1 MPTLSR
7 TKFDNLQ
14 ACANDAGIIA
24 AAAMDQR
31 GSLQKALKS
40 GGGSDDNAS
49 MAAFKLE
56 VTESLTPHAT
66 ALLLDPTY
74 GLEASR
80 KRAANTGLLLAYETS
95 GYDNDVPGRLPDLL
109 PTWSVTRLVETGAN
123 GVKLLLYYNPF
134 DRDDINEQK
143 HAFIE
148 RVGAECDAVGLPFF
162 LEPVTYND
170 DLKDKFEFAKVKP
183 QYVKET
189 MRIFSEERYGVDIL
203 KVEIPFDANYT
214 EGYSSSGL
222 VAYSQDEAQAHTR
235 EAANEAK
242 KPFIYL
248 SAGVDMDV
256 FIASLKLAGEAGV
269 PFSGVLC
276 GRATWKGAI
285 PIFAQHSSEA
295 MREWLEADGVANI
308 KRLNEV
314 VDEHAKPWWHI
325 YGGKDKLEIT
335 EPA

>member
-7 TKFDNLQ
+7 PKFDNLQ
-14 ACANDAGIIA
+14 ACANDDGIIA

-31 GSLQKALKS
+31 GSLQKALKAQ
-40 GGGSDDNAS
+40 GGDDS
-49 MAAFKLE
+49 FEHMAAFKLE

-66 ALLLDPTY
+66 ALLLDPPY

-109 PTWSVTRLVETGAN
+109 PTWSVTRLAEAGAN

-134 DRDDINEQK
+134 DRDAINEQK

-148 RVGAECDAVGLPFF
+148 RIGAECGAVGLPFF

-170 DLKDKFEFAKVKP
+170 GLKDRFEYAKVKP

-189 MRIFSEERYGVDIL
+189 MRVFSEERYGVDIL

-214 EGYSSSGL
+214 EGYGSSGQ
-222 VAYSQDEAQAHTR
+222 VAYSQEEAQAHIR
-235 EAANEAK
+235 EAASEAK

-285 PIFAQHSSEA
+285 PVFARHGPEA

-314 VDEHAKPWWHI
+314 VNQYAKPWWHI
-325 YGGKDKLEIT
+325 YGSKDQLDIT
-335 EPA
+335 EPS

>member
-7 TKFDNLQ
+7 TKFGHLQ
-14 ACANDAGIIA
+14 ACANEAGIIA

-40 GGGSDDNAS
+40 GGGSDDYVS
-49 MAAFKLE
+49 MAAFKRE
-56 VTESLTPHAT
+56 VTETLTPHAT
-66 ALLLDPTY
+66 ALLIDPPY

-80 KRAANTGLLLAYETS
+80 QRATNTGLLLAYEKS
-95 GYDNDVPGRLPDLL
+95 GYDNSVPGRLPELL
-109 PTWSVTRLVETGAN
+109 ETWSVTRLAEAGAN
-123 GVKLLLYYNPF
+123 GVKVLLYYNPF
-134 DRDDINEQK
+134 DHDEINEHK
-143 HAFIE
+143 HAVIE
-148 RVGAECDAVGLPFF
+148 RIGAECDAVGLPFF

-170 DLKDKFEFAKVKP
+170 DLKDKFEYAKVKP

-189 MRIFSEERYGVDIL
+189 MRVFSEPRYGVDIL

-222 VAYSQDEAQAHTR
+222 IAYSQNEAQAHTR
-235 EAANEAK
+235 EAASEAK

-256 FIASLKLAGEAGV
+256 FIDSLKLAGEAGV

-285 PIFAQHSSEA
+285 PVFAQHGSNA

-308 KRLNEV
+308 MRLNEV
-314 VDEHAKPWWHI
+314 VNEYAKPWWHI
-325 YGGKDKLEIT
+325 YGGKDQISIT
-335 EPA
+335 EPS